1 MRQTLSNFV
10 NVCLLFQWILHDW
23 GDDECIKILK
33 NCKQA
38 IPSRDKGGKVIIID
52 MVVGSGSSD
61 AKQLETQVLYD
72 LLIMGI
78 NGVERDE
85 QEWKKIFFEAG
96 FKDYKIMPILGV
108 RSVIELYP

>member
-1 MRQTLSNFV
+1 
-10 NVCLLFQWILHDW
+10 
-23 GDDECIKILK
+23 
-33 NCKQA
+33 
-38 IPSRDKGGKVIIID
+38 

>member
-1 MRQTLSNFV
+1 M
-10 NVCLLFQWILHDW
+10 
-23 GDDECIKILK
+23 
-33 NCKQA
+33 
-38 IPSRDKGGKVIIID
+38 IIID

-85 QEWKKIFFEAG
+85 EEWKKIFFEAG

-108 RSVIELYP
+108 RSIIELYP